1 MKLSTSILITIITLL
16 LISCSKEPQPIEFGI
31 DSCDHCMM
39 KISDDRYGA
48 ELVTQKGRIYKF
60 DDMYC
65 MKAFIKNETVAPD
78 QIYSLWLVDFEKTK
92 ELIPAQN
99 SFLLYNPELKSPMG
113 SNTAAFRSEE
123 TREKQ
128 YKTHSG
134 NLLLWEDY
142 FNSN

>member
-1 MKLSTSILITIITLL
+1 MKSSTTILIAMITLL

-65 MKAFIKNETVAPD
+65 MKAFIKNETVASD

-92 ELIPAQN
+92 TLIPAQQ

-113 SNTAAFRSEE
+113 SNTAAFNNEDA
-123 TREKQ
+123 REKL

-134 NLLLWEDY
+134 KLLLWEDY
-142 FNSN
+142 LDSN